1 MPTHRPMTVHLLP
14 NLNGII
20 YDFSPAPNMS
30 QKVIVKRRSTY
41 LRQNKDNRMVF
52 VNCPSC
58 IVRENPIR
66 MNYFQIRRHR
76 IAIKVARVVRIVSKW
91 INQPRS
97 CHDLM
102 LNKID
107 DILIWID
114 DNMLDGTWNRG

>member
-1 MPTHRPMTVHLLP
+1 MTVHLLP
-14 NLNGII
+14 DLNGII
-20 YDFSPAPNMS
+20 YDFNPAPSMS

-66 MNYFQIRRHR
+66 TNYFQIRRHR
-76 IAIKVARVVRIVSKW
+76 IAIEAARVVWIVSKW

-97 CHDLM
+97 CHDLT
-102 LNKID
+102 LNE
-107 DILIWID
+107 ID